1 LRSFVGLQLAPD
13 ELEGGSAL
21 CPLCFGEESKTRLLD
36 LLRKLAACLD
46 PILLGKSPKA
56 SALFFV
62 VHPLRLA
69 RLILPLALFF
79 G

>member
-1 LRSFVGLQLAPD
+1 MRGSVCVLRSFVGLQLAPD

-69 RLILPLALFF
+69 R
-79 G
+79 